1 MITSAEE
8 KQIDEYLILNKLPL
22 DILLEVRDHMIS
34 QISDLQMHE
43 NLSFEQAFFKT
54 KISWKDEF
62 KLTTYTFF
70 HLSIFL

>member
-43 NLSFEQAFFKT
+43 NLSF
-54 KISWKDEF
+54 
-62 KLTTYTFF
+62 
-70 HLSIFL
+70 